1 MNSVHCNE
9 YSKRIIRYKHGRIKY
24 KNDER
29 YDIIGQIISKKV
41 KILKTV
47 FYFECRIVLRL

>member
-1 MNSVHCNE
+1 MNRVHCNE

-29 YDIIGQIISKKV
+29 YDIIAQIISKKYDTR
-41 KILKTV
+41 KGWEQLLYK
-47 FYFECRIVLRL
+47 

>member
-1 MNSVHCNE
+1 MNRVHCNGL
-9 YSKRIIRYKHGRIKY
+9 SKKINY

-29 YDIIGQIISKKV
+29 YAIIAQIISKKV